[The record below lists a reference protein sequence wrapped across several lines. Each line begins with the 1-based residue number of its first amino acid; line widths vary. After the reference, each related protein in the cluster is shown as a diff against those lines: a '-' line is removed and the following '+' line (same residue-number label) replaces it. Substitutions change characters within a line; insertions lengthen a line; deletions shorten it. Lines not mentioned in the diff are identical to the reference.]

1 MKTATPVELR
11 RGSGKRALV
20 PPAVSCP
27 TLSRPGPGRK
37 IWAHPAGGIPSLA
50 VTTSAA
56 AAAWAALRTV
66 VPVML
71 ATLGSGAV
79 RPNHARRS
87 VGCGKPPDVIAAGRV
102 AYPVSV

>member
-1 MKTATPVELR
+1 MPY
-11 RGSGKRALV
+11 
-20 PPAVSCP
+20 
-27 TLSRPGPGRK
+27 LSRPGPGK
-37 IWAHPAGGIPSLA
+37 DSPAAEFSSLA

-56 AAAWAALRTV
+56 VAWAALRTV

-71 ATLGSGAV
+71 VTLGSGAG